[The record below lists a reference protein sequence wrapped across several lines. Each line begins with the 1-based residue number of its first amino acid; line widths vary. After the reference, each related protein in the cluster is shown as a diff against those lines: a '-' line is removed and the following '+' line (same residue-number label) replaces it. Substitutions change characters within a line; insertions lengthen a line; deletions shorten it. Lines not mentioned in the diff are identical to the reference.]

1 MTDNSMNSSTLE
13 SSPSQETSSA
23 GAIND
28 NSKRSISV
36 RINTSDYG
44 RIKAIAR
51 RLKIREPEVFRFVL
65 RAGLADIAP
74 LSNSRSSLEDL
85 LSMFATRGRELIE
98 HFKLNARRLNQI
110 LNGEDSAVGAR
121 IDQADLELLA
131 MTNLPA
137 YMLVLRL
144 QELTGHSVDPAQV
157 HTEWCR
163 YLTEKYLVPKTSQV
177 ARMSV

>member
-1 MTDNSMNSSTLE
+1 MTDNPMIPSTQE
-13 SSPSQETSSA
+13 SHPSKEASSA

-74 LSNSRSSLEDL
+74 LSHTRSSIEDL

-131 MTNLPA
+131 MSNLPD

-144 QELTGHSVDPAQV
+144 QELTGRSVEPAHV
-157 HTEWCR
+157 HTELCR
-163 YLTEKYLVPKTSQV
+163 YLTQKYLIPKASQV
-177 ARMSV
+177 DPVRV